1 VFRLRRKINS
11 SILQKEELLLW
22 IINNPFIVLH
32 LSLIMSPFSLKKLQ
46 KHSLKEKT
54 IEIEGGSYEM
64 DKE

>member
-1 VFRLRRKINS
+1 
-11 SILQKEELLLW
+11 
-22 IINNPFIVLH
+22 
-32 LSLIMSPFSLKKLQ
+32 MSPFSLKKLQ